1 MQELK
6 YKTIDLASEYDFD
19 NFEKIKEKSK
29 YRPKFHITP
38 PHGLLNDPNGF
49 CYFNNQYHLFYQW
62 FPFDTFHGMKH
73 WMHLTSTDLF
83 NWQEHGSKITP
94 IENYESHG
102 AYSGAA
108 VVEDEQAFLFYTGNI
123 KLDSDRDA
131 NQCLAL
137 LNADNS
143 VTKYAGNPVIKS
155 VPQGYT
161 GHVRDPKVVKHGE
174 GYVMLLGAQREAD
187 MQGCIIIYQS
197 NDMINWVF
205 KGELDIKVTAPFLQ
219 AYMFE
224 CPDLL
229 QVDGH
234 DVLIFSP
241 QGVEPNEFRFHN
253 KFNVIYCLGQI
264 DFDSLTF
271 TVKHWDELDRG
282 FDFYAPQTLANT
294 PDSPTLIAWAG
305 TDEELPSMELGW
317 IHCLTLPRRL
327 SVRNHR
333 LCQFPDQLFNA
344 ANSHHQLNFQDV
356 TNKSIDLSNLSF
368 YLMVNSNKNDF
379 SISLN
384 NKKGREINISINENR
399 VILNRKNYDHH
410 NSSWEFGNERQLDTN
425 YEINNIK
432 IISDESIL
440 EVYINDGM
448 DVFTCLFFPDETNH
462 QIEVS
467 SDKNKPLDIEFKY
480 LTI

>member
-83 NWQEHGSKITP
+83 NWKQHGSKITP
-94 IENYESHG
+94 IESYESHG

-108 VVEDEQAFLFYTGNI
+108 VVEGEQAFLFYTGNI

-143 VTKYAGNPVIKS
+143 VTKYSGNPVIKS

-174 GYVMLLGAQREAD
+174 GYVMLLGAQRESD
-187 MQGCIIIYQS
+187 MQGCIIVYQS
-197 NDMINWVF
+197 NDMINWAF
-205 KGELDIKVTAPFLQ
+205 KGELNIEVSAPFLH

-229 QVDGH
+229 QVDGY

-356 TNKSIDLSNLSF
+356 TNKSIELSNLSF
-368 YLMVNSNKNDF
+368 YLMVNSNQNDF